1 MTQPPVFHDRRPKAF
16 PPPEFPPRRAAAFA
30 RTPPAVFPVILG
42 LLGLGLALRQA
53 LAALQL
59 PGGLVE
65 AALGALLVLWA
76 FGWLALAV
84 KVARRPGVLAED
96 MRVLPGRAGLAAAS
110 MSGMAAASVLL
121 PYAPGVALAVALA
134 ALALHGLMALLLI
147 VVLLRLPPEAR
158 DVNPGWHLTFVG
170 FVVAAVPL
178 AQLGWTGLA
187 SVILWATMAAAVAI
201 WAASALQLVRRIP
214 PAPLRPM
221 LAIHLAPAALFST
234 VAGLL
239 GYGAVAQG
247 FALFGAVIL
256 LALLLAGR
264 WIVESGFS
272 AIWGAFT
279 FPLTAFALS
288 LVRLAGWYEIPGLV
302 LTLIAFG
309 AVPAIAWRVL
319 KLWPGGKL
327 AAKTNA
333 AEA

>member
-134 ALALHGLMALLLI
+134 AL
-147 VVLLRLPPEAR
+147 VLFPVERSAAGVMIAAASLP
-158 DVNPGWHLTFVG
+158 
-170 FVVAAVPL
+170 VAGNVFIL
-178 AQLGWTGLA
+178 AQHYGVAPQRVSTA
-187 SVILWATMAAAVAI
+187 ILISTAI
-201 WAASALQLVRRIP
+201 S
-214 PAPLRPM
+214 
-221 LAIHLAPAALFST
+221 
-234 VAGLL
+234 
-239 GYGAVAQG
+239 
-247 FALFGAVIL
+247 
-256 LALLLAGR
+256 
-264 WIVESGFS
+264 
-272 AIWGAFT
+272 
-279 FPLTAFALS
+279 
-288 LVRLAGWYEIPGLV
+288 V
-302 LTLIAFG
+302 LTVSGVIALIG
-309 AVPAIAWRVL
+309 PMV
-319 KLWPGGKL
+319 GKL
-327 AAKTNA
+327 
-333 AEA
+333 